1 MPAPIAKGKSS
12 RRARLLTVLP
22 FTFSH
27 AFPLSQP
34 CLLTASAP
42 TGIIIAATII
52 VAAGIAVYESPQVRE
67 FVNKGRRRIAI
78 ALHTLG
84 EEINPDPHRPSSA
97 SNEGGHAAEE
107 MQRLRRAEIMER
119 NREQFLQQRE
129 AEIADREKQKRRT
142 PESGYAS
149 FDDFLSQ
156 DVEKR
161 GTYTIRSTS
170 VAHSDS
176 EEGLK
181 RRSEGV
187 RGLERGGA
195 FANPFAD
202 PIGEEEASQV
212 LFDATLMGAS
222 RESLH
227 NERTEDIP
235 LLRTRE
241 STATLPA
248 EPIGEA
254 QSPPTNAAPPLLDL
268 SGSNTDTSSPDAP
281 AQPFQPSAY
290 WSVVHEWAE
299 NTSPSYYH
307 DASSG
312 QPEQQDEPQPQP
324 QPQQYLDAPNGN
336 VNNSITSSPPTSSGE
351 AIHFHASDDDTMSD
365 VGGTSTAGSW
375 TEVGSEVSEG
385 DHGDN
390 GGVH

>member
-1 MPAPIAKGKSS
+1 MANRHIAPQ
-12 RRARLLTVLP
+12 
-22 FTFSH
+22 
-27 AFPLSQP
+27 SQP
-34 CLLTASAP
+34 QLYPQVSLNRNCLTQTLTSTP

-84 EEINPDPHRPSSA
+84 EEIHPDTRRPSS
-97 SNEGGHAAEE
+97 SNGEDGLDSEE
-107 MQRLRRAEIMER
+107 MRRLRRADIMER
-119 NREQFLQQRE
+119 NREKFLRQRE
-129 AEIADREKQKRRT
+129 AETAESEKQKRRT

-156 DVEKR
+156 DAEKR
-161 GTYTIRSTS
+161 GTYTIRNTS
-170 VAHSDS
+170 VAHPDH
-176 EEGLK
+176 EEGLR

-222 RESLH
+222 HESLH
-227 NERTEDIP
+227 NEKAEDTSLP
-235 LLRTRE
+235 QTRE

-248 EPIGEA
+248 EPVVEA
-254 QSPPTNAAPPLLDL
+254 QSPLANTPAPLLDL
-268 SGSNTDTSSPDAP
+268 SASNTDTSSPDTP

-307 DASSG
+307 DANPG
-312 QPEQQDEPQPQP
+312 QQEQHSEHQPQP
-324 QPQQYLDAPNGN
+324 PPQQHLEVPNNDA
-336 VNNSITSSPPTSSGE
+336 NNSIASSPPSLAGSGE
-351 AIHFHASDDDTMSD
+351 EIHFHEASDDDVMSD
-365 VGGTSTAGSW
+365 AGGASTAGSW

-390 GGVH
+390 GGGH

>member
-1 MPAPIAKGKSS
+1 MFTTLPHCTALPDISYIPQVYLSYALGNY
-12 RRARLLTVLP
+12 LT
-22 FTFSH
+22 
-27 AFPLSQP
+27 QK
-34 CLLTASAP
+34 LTASTP

-84 EEINPDPHRPSSA
+84 EEINPDPRRRSA
-97 SNEGGHAAEE
+97 ASDEDGHNAEE

-119 NREQFLQQRE
+119 NREQFLQQRD
-129 AEIADREKQKRRT
+129 AEIAEREKQKRRT

-156 DVEKR
+156 DAEKR

-170 VAHSDS
+170 VANPNN
-176 EEGLK
+176 EESL
-181 RRSEGV
+181 RRRTEGV

-222 RESLH
+222 HESLH
-227 NERTEDIP
+227 NEKAEDASLP
-235 LLRTRE
+235 RTRE

-248 EPIGEA
+248 EPEPVGEA
-254 QSPPTNAAPPLLDL
+254 QNTPANAPPLPLDL
-268 SGSNTDTSSPDAP
+268 SASNTDTSSPDAP

-307 DASSG
+307 DASPG
-312 QPEQQDEPQPQP
+312 QPGQQDEHQPQP
-324 QPQQYLDAPNGN
+324 QERVNVPNGN
-336 VNNSITSSPPTSSGE
+336 ANNSTTSSPPSLAGSGE
-351 AIHFHASDDDTMSD
+351 EIHFHASDDDMMSE
-365 VGGTSTAGSW
+365 VGGVSTVGSW